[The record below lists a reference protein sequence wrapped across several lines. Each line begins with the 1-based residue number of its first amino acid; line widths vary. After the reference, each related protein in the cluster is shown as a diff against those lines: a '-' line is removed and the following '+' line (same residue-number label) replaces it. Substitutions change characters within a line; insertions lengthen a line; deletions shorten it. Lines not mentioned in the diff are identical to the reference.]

1 MGKQVLCVS
10 LLLVVASAALVSAA
24 VSDVEKDV
32 LKWLNIARTEPLK
45 MAAELEKMLPN
56 FDAKTPMLYHIPGD
70 PVGLLTNEG
79 AAAVREA
86 IAALKTVNG
95 LPGNQKPGALLFANG
110 LLNSAQD
117 HAQDQGSNGV
127 FSHTGTD
134 ASTPWSRVAKYGTWK
149 VTAAENMGTGY
160 NTGVD
165 IVRQLLIDD
174 GEPDRGHR
182 KNILNPT
189 LKNVG
194 VAVRPHKVY
203 DFVNVQDFTGDFTNK
218 PGIREP

>member
-1 MGKQVLCVS
+1 MTRVLC
-10 LLLVVASAALVSAA
+10 LVVLVASAVLVSAT

-32 LKWLNIARTEPLK
+32 LKWLNVARTEPLK
-45 MAAELEKMLPN
+45 MVTELEAMLKN
-56 FDAKTPMLYHIPGD
+56 FDAKTPMMYHIPND
-70 PVGLLTNEG
+70 PVALLTNEG
-79 AAAVREA
+79 AAAVQEA
-86 IAALKTVNG
+86 IKALKDVAALSG
-95 LPGNQKPGALLFANG
+95 AAKPGALAFANG
-110 LLNSAQD
+110 LLLSAQD
-117 HAQDQGSNGV
+117 HAQDEGSNGV

-134 ASTPWSRVAKYGTWK
+134 GSTPWTRVAKYGTWK

-160 NTGVD
+160 NNGLD

-189 LKNVG
+189 LKFVG

-203 DFVNVQDFTGDFTNK
+203 DFVNVQDFTGDFVNK
-218 PGIREP
+218 PNIRDP